1 MAQQLDQTA
10 SLSKPPLY
18 VSTKNETVRMF
29 DSDFMEFFSHVH
41 PATPLILYLPVVG
54 FMLYV
59 ALWRQGFPIFV
70 VVGFFL
76 LGMLLWTLTE
86 YLIHR
91 YIFHYEPKTRVG
103 KRLHY
108 IIHGVHHDYPN
119 DAKRLVMP
127 PSVSVPLAFLFYG
140 IFLLIFGRFVSGAFA
155 AGATVAGGERI
166 AYVAHLGGIAF
177 AWLYM
182 RTPPAASIERF
193 RQRISPAPDYPQDE
207 TPRAIPRTLPRT
219 RNSAQRDDVDEIVA
233 KSKAVAAQQP
243 RPVTRAL
250 ATPVPP
256 PHEERVAELD
266 RVLDKISLE
275 GAAVAKDP
283 KNAWVGAMPTTS
295 LVLANGQKLPTR

>member
-1 MAQQLDQTA
+1 MAERLDQTT

-29 DSDFMEFFSHVH
+29 DSDFMEFFSRVH

-59 ALWRQGFPIFV
+59 ALWRQGFPVFV

-119 DAKRLVMP
+119 DAKKTC
-127 PSVSVPLAFLFYG
+127 Y
-140 IFLLIFGRFVSGAFA
+140 A
-155 AGATVAGGERI
+155 AQCQC
-166 AYVAHLGGIAF
+166 
-177 AWLYM
+177 
-182 RTPPAASIERF
+182 AA
-193 RQRISPAPDYPQDE
+193 RISFLRHVPANLWTLCVAVRSPDWCLAMSA
-207 TPRAIPRTLPRT
+207 TTCSIMRRTIFR
-219 RNSAQRDDVDEIVA
+219 
-233 KSKAVAAQQP
+233 
-243 RPVTRAL
+243 
-250 ATPVPP
+250 
-256 PHEERVAELD
+256 
-266 RVLDKISLE
+266 
-275 GAAVAKDP
+275 
-283 KNAWVGAMPTTS
+283 
-295 LVLANGQKLPTR
+295 